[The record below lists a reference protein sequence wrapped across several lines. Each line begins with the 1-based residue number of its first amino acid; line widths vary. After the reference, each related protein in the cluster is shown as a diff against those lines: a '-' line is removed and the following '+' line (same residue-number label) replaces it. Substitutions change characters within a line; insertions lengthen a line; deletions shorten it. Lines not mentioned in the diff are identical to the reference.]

1 MERLRKACKSLLAA
15 ALLMTGIPLT
25 AAGQPLRAQAAG
37 EDGTF
42 RVATYNIAAK
52 GGAVSSIGSLIKEE
66 NIDVVGFQEVDKN
79 TGRNQVDMLK
89 EIADAA
95 GYDYSFRK
103 AIDYSG
109 GEYGIGIAS
118 ASEISNE
125 SGGALETG
133 GYEGRTWQRVEIE
146 IDGEL
151 VAVYNTH
158 LTWEDPNIRAAQME
172 AVLDAMEADD
182 TKYQLLTGDFNAQE
196 SNDEFDVFLRDYNI
210 ANGLDGEWLDTYI
223 PEDATMKTN
232 AIDNIIASRNIEIQ
246 NVEAVDEEE
255 IGSDHKILIA
265 DCKLL
270 EEEQVSR
277 QLLDRYISKAQDLVQ
292 MSDRYTEESLQKLE
306 EALQEAYL
314 ADCSTQEKANAAAD
328 ALMAAIDALETIP
341 ADPSQPV
348 AWWDFDGDEPLKDK
362 TGRGNDGVEKGTIS
376 YVDGLENLGNALST
390 AEGYVSVAK
399 VGDDLNLGTEDMSVG
414 FWYKAS
420 NPGTWSAV
428 LGDKNW
434 SSGANP
440 GFAVVQGQGQFYT
453 TYAANGH
460 GQQENIVS
468 GTASKVYDGK
478 WHYITAVLD
487 RDGESMMYV
496 DGQMIASTSIAS
508 TANMD
513 ATVSTPFNIGADGAG
528 GYRINSLIDDVKVY
542 RSVLSQP
549 EIEAEYL
556 KNRDKTEEAIEDMVT
571 QTEQYL
577 ENLVIDP
584 NETTQLESFTSEDG
598 KVISHIFCSENDVII
613 DDEGRILRQ
622 PLVDKKVQI
631 SYIVQENKDGVAYD
645 DGTMVENK
653 WIVVKGAETSGS
665 NPQPEVV
672 PTMQEW
678 RGDDGG
684 AFSLNEDTRI
694 IVSAEDM
701 DVLGDAAEITRSDLE
716 EMFGISAEIISD
728 TPKAGDIVL
737 ALTESSIET
746 EDEEI
751 IELINQTY
759 RMDVG
764 EYVTV
769 EGPAYK
775 GVFFGTRSV
784 LQALLTSGN
793 DTIAYGTAVD
803 YPNYPIRQFMLD
815 VGRKYFPM
823 WYLEDLVKYASWL
836 KLTDFQCHLSE
847 DTFNDYSAFRLES
860 DIPHL
865 TSTDGYYTKDEY
877 REFQKHA
884 ENYGIR
890 VITEIDGPA
899 HARRFIELGSYE
911 DAPDKYKNL
920 GLDGT
925 HFNLS
930 EEGGARERVLNLMDE
945 VLEEYLGGEDPVVIT
960 DAFNVG
966 MDEYFGDQN
975 DLRAYGVHM
984 YDQVVNKYGKT
995 AFGWDSNA
1003 SLPNDVYTKEDY
1015 PIDDVRI
1022 CYWKWEEVDGGVK
1035 ALMDAG
1041 YKVVNGDHRWY
1052 IVPGAQ
1058 IGFWD
1063 YANEERLYNELSAGS
1078 MVGWYGGGMIFPEGH
1093 PNIVGGT
1100 MLLWNDRGMF
1110 AGYTVNDIFAR
1121 QRSQY
1126 PYLAQ
1131 TYWYGREDES
1141 FEEFTAKV
1149 DAIEVGPGLDNLY
1162 EDIDSQSDL
1171 VYDFDMESLDNGTL
1185 KDNSGNGYD
1194 AKVTGAVLSE
1204 GPEGNQLTFDGD
1216 DYIEAQHKGLN
1227 WPYTAVFD
1235 LTIDEEQ
1242 SGDITL
1248 FEEIMPEQECVK
1260 KDGNLT
1266 GQEKRVIVM
1275 QEQED
1280 GTYRLTYSREGFDYA
1295 HDYVFEKGKPYRIVF
1310 SSDESTPTGG
1320 EFEKWNQPNRMYV
1333 NGELVST
1340 LQGPQKPA
1348 DFNGQWWVDSAS
1360 INMPLEKIGQ
1370 GLVGSLDNFK
1380 LYDRLLSDEEIK
1392 ALGGFDTSEPQP
1404 GSDNLALHKAAT
1416 ASSIKNSSFDAN
1428 YATDGS
1434 QDTRWGSNYN
1444 SSVNDPFD
1452 KQEWIQIDL
1461 AETYALGEVRLYWQ
1475 DAYAEEYTIQLS
1487 DDGETFTDV
1496 KAITGSDGG
1505 EDIITLNGEQGRYLR
1520 ILCTKAVPSDDGW
1533 QWNYGYSLFEVEAY
1547 EAKSADVD
1555 KTALNEAIIAAQAL
1569 NEEDYTANSW
1579 NAVST
1584 ALDNAMNVAS
1594 DDTADQN
1601 AVDAAADALNNAVA
1615 ALQIRASQ
1623 AAMDALQTAAD
1634 NAAALKDDYS
1644 EEDFA
1649 DVQAAITAAQALLD
1663 DPANASS
1670 TAVVSAMLD
1679 LSQAV
1684 SELPEEGAS
1693 DKLRENLKATI
1704 DYINEHILTNV
1715 DNVRPGKVQE
1725 LKTAVAEAYQVY
1737 LDADATDEEIQ
1748 TAIRT
1753 LTEKAQELWEIVS
1766 KAELNALIET
1776 AEAIEAD
1783 GYTEM
1788 SYRALQAAITAAKT
1802 VAANDDA
1809 TTSEVTTAITDLAS
1823 AIAGL
1828 EQITLDTSALVH
1840 EIELVTQMVENIA
1853 DYVPSTVEGLA
1864 DLLADAKEVL
1874 ANATTQAEIDEAVK
1888 TLREARLSA
1897 RTKADTSALEALIA
1911 EVNAM
1916 DLSGYT
1922 SQSKLAL
1929 DREVQKAKQLVMNEE
1944 ATQEEVEAALAKVK
1958 DAIDGLQPINA
1969 GSITTPNDDAAGNAN
1984 ADTSDTAAAVQTG
1997 ALLAILLAGAAG
2009 VLFAARRRRDVK

>member
-1 MERLRKACKSLLAA
+1 M
-15 ALLMTGIPLT
+15 
-25 AAGQPLRAQAAG
+25 
-37 EDGTF
+37 
-42 RVATYNIAAK
+42 
-52 GGAVSSIGSLIKEE
+52 
-66 NIDVVGFQEVDKN
+66 
-79 TGRNQVDMLK
+79 
-89 EIADAA
+89 
-95 GYDYSFRK
+95 
-103 AIDYSG
+103 
-109 GEYGIGIAS
+109 
-118 ASEISNE
+118 
-125 SGGALETG
+125 
-133 GYEGRTWQRVEIE
+133 
-146 IDGEL
+146 
-151 VAVYNTH
+151 
-158 LTWEDPNIRAAQME
+158 
-172 AVLDAMEADD
+172 
-182 TKYQLLTGDFNAQE
+182 
-196 SNDEFDVFLRDYNI
+196 
-210 ANGLDGEWLDTYI
+210 
-223 PEDATMKTN
+223 
-232 AIDNIIASRNIEIQ
+232 
-246 NVEAVDEEE
+246 
-255 IGSDHKILIA
+255 
-265 DCKLL
+265 
-270 EEEQVSR
+270 
-277 QLLDRYISKAQDLVQ
+277 
-292 MSDRYTEESLQKLE
+292 
-306 EALQEAYL
+306 
-314 ADCSTQEKANAAAD
+314 
-328 ALMAAIDALETIP
+328 
-341 ADPSQPV
+341 
-348 AWWDFDGDEPLKDK
+348 
-362 TGRGNDGVEKGTIS
+362 EKGTVS

-390 AEGYVSVAK
+390 ADGYVSVAK
-399 VGDDLNLGTEDMSVG
+399 VSDDLNLGTEDMSVG
-414 FWYKAS
+414 FWYKAT

-460 GQQENIVS
+460 SQQENIVS

-487 RDGESMMYV
+487 RDGDSMLYV

-508 TANMD
+508 TADMD
-513 ATVSTPFNIGADGAG
+513 ATVSTPFNIGADGVG
-528 GYRINSLIDDVKVY
+528 GYRINSLIDEVKVY

-556 KNRDKTEEAIEDMVT
+556 KNRDKTEEAIDDMVT

-584 NETTQLESFTSEDG
+584 AETTQLESFTSEDG
-598 KVISHIFCSENDVII
+598 KVVSHIFCSENDIII
-613 DDEGRILRQ
+613 DDEGHILRQ

-645 DGTMVENK
+645 EGTMVENK
-653 WIVVKGAETSGS
+653 WIVVKGETTSGS

-684 AFSLNEDTRI
+684 AFSLNENTRI
-694 IVSAEDM
+694 VVSAEDM
-701 DVLGDAAEITRSDLE
+701 DVLGDAAEITKSDLE
-716 EMFGISAEIISD
+716 EMFGINAEITSD
-728 TPKAGDIVL
+728 APQAGDIVL
-737 ALTESSIET
+737 ALTDSGIET

-751 IELINQTY
+751 LELIAQSY

-899 HARRFIELGSYE
+899 HARCFIELGSYE
-911 DAPDKYKNL
+911 DAPDKYKDL

-945 VLEEYLGGEDPVVIT
+945 VLEEYLGGDDPVVIT

-975 DLRAYGVHM
+975 DLRAYAVHM

-1003 SLPNDVYTKEDY
+1003 SLPNDLYTKEDY

-1131 TYWYGREDES
+1131 TYWYGREDET

-1149 DAIEVGPGLDNLY
+1149 DAIEVGPGLQNLY

-1171 VYDFDMESLDNGTL
+1171 VYDFDMETLEDGTL

-1204 GPEGNQLTFDGD
+1204 GPDGSQLTFDGD

-1235 LTIDEEQ
+1235 LTIDEAQ
-1242 SGDITL
+1242 TGDITL

-1266 GQEKRVIVM
+1266 GQEKRVIIM

-1310 SSDESTPTGG
+1310 SSDESAPTGG

-1360 INMPLEKIGQ
+1360 MNMPLQKIGQ

-1392 ALGGFDTSEPQP
+1392 ALGGFESGEPQP
-1404 GSDNLALHKAAT
+1404 GSDNLALHKEAT
-1416 ASSIKNSSFDAN
+1416 ASSSKNSSFDPS

-1461 AETYALGEVRLYWQ
+1461 QETYALGEVRLYWQ
-1475 DAYAEEYTIQLS
+1475 DAYAQEYTIQLS
-1487 DDGETFTDV
+1487 DDGSSFTDV
-1496 KAITGSDGG
+1496 KTITGSDGG

-1520 ILCTKAVPSDDGW
+1520 ILCTRAVPSDDGW

-1547 EAKSADVD
+1547 EAEQIDAD
-1555 KTALNEAIIAAQAL
+1555 KTALNEAIADAQAL
-1569 NEEDYTANSW
+1569 NADEYTTSSW
-1579 NAVST
+1579 NAVSA
-1584 ALDNAMNVAS
+1584 ALENAMNIAA
-1594 DDTADQN
+1594 DTSADQN
-1601 AVDAAADALNNAVA
+1601 TVDQAAAALNDAVA
-1615 ALQIRASQ
+1615 ALQVKASEAAIQ
-1623 AAMDALQTAAD
+1623 ALREMVDKANALGAEDETL
-1634 NAAALKDDYS
+1634 NAAIA
-1644 EEDFA
+1644 
-1649 DVQAAITAAQALLD
+1649 AAQALLD
-1663 DPANASS
+1663 DAENAGSS
-1670 TAVVSAMLD
+1670 AVVSALLD
-1679 LSQAV
+1679 LSEAMANLNTGE
-1684 SELPEEGAS
+1684 SS
-1693 DKLRENLKATI
+1693 DKLREDLKATI
-1704 DYINEHILTNV
+1704 DFINENILTNV
-1715 DNVRPGKVQE
+1715 DNVRPAKVTE

-1737 LDADATDEEIQ
+1737 MNEDATADEIRA
-1748 TAIRT
+1748 AIRT
-1753 LTEKAQELWEIVS
+1753 LSEKAQELWLIVS
-1766 KAELNALIET
+1766 KAELNALIES
-1776 AEAIEAD
+1776 AEAISAD
-1783 GYTEM
+1783 GYTDLT
-1788 SYRALQAAITAAKT
+1788 YRALQAAITAAKSA
-1802 VAANDDA
+1802 AANDNA
-1809 TTSEVTTAITDLAS
+1809 TTSEVTQAITDLAS

-1828 EQITLDTSALVH
+1828 ETITLDTSALEH
-1840 EIELVTQMVENIA
+1840 EIELVTEMVENIA
-1853 DYVPSTVEGLA
+1853 NYVPSTVEGLQ
-1864 DLLADAKEVL
+1864 DKLNEAKAALE
-1874 ANATTQAEIDEAVK
+1874 ATTQEEIDAATK
-1888 TLREARLSA
+1888 TLREARLTA
-1897 RTKADTSALEALIA
+1897 RTKADVSALEELIA
-1911 EVNAM
+1911 YVNSLE
-1916 DLSGYT
+1916 LSAYT
-1922 SQSKLAL
+1922 SVSAQPVIQDLARAKAML
-1929 DREVQKAKQLVMNEE
+1929 MNAEV
-1944 ATQEEVEAALAKVK
+1944 TQEEVNDMVET
-1958 DAIDGLQPINA
+1958 LQA
-1969 GSITTPNDDAAGNAN
+1969 SVDSLVEVSAESTTTAGNEN
-1984 ADTSDTAAAVQTG
+1984 ADTTNTAAAVQTG
-1997 ALLAILLAGAAG
+1997 LFAG
-2009 VLFAARRRRDVK
+2009 VLAIAACALFVIRRRKMSE